1 MGLRVGK
8 ASQWRLLGDG
18 LSEVVLIEV
27 TLAESAEWLFQV
39 EGITFRGEAQREST
53 EGRKPITHLEGDGAR
68 SGERLP
74 RSLEDGSRARE
85 GERTGMLHCVTV
97 CMGLPSTEMESERGT
112 SMSKDV
118 RAQF

>member
-1 MGLRVGK
+1 M
-8 ASQWRLLGDG
+8 SRLYSINQLA
-18 LSEVVLIEV
+18 LV
-27 TLAESAEWLFQV
+27 THHRDK
-39 EGITFRGEAQREST
+39 RGENPSPDLASGTLDSSAAGEEVRTREST
-53 EGRKPITHLEGDGAR
+53 EGRKPITHLEGDGAW

-112 SMSKDV
+112 STSKDV